1 MFLFSSRPSRPLP
14 WLKHPTT
21 PSTPR
26 SAYQPRPLLGAQG
39 TELTAGSTFL
49 HCSVLWGAQGT
60 LGPVPRTVP
69 TSKLCPPLPPQR
81 RPKSGSHSQIY
92 FSHSSLAVSL
102 FVLPLELLFL
112 LSLPQGPPPSVPA
125 TTPIPA
131 TTSSGLGRHTG
142 HPTSLLASALPPTIP
157 CPCISRQTFFVRFFP
172 PPRSKH
178 QTTKRCSK
186 VSICF

>member
-49 HCSVLWGAQGT
+49 HCSVLCGAQGT

-92 FSHSSLAVSL
+92 FSHSSLAVSPFLLPPLCLRGHHPLSQPPPQSQPPPALAWGDTLVTPPVSWPLLFPLQSLLHASAGRRFL
-102 FVLPLELLFL
+102 FV
-112 LSLPQGPPPSVPA
+112 
-125 TTPIPA
+125 
-131 TTSSGLGRHTG
+131 
-142 HPTSLLASALPPTIP
+142 
-157 CPCISRQTFFVRFFP
+157 FFT